1 MKSDALKK
9 LLEQQSRLEAR
20 IQQLKSQEQNQERKN
35 ETRRKMIAGA
45 FILEKHQREN
55 TMDELV
61 KELDGFLQNRKDRM
75 LFGLEIK

>member
-45 FILEKHQREN
+45 FILEKHRTEN

-61 KELDGFLQNRKDRM
+61 KGLDVFLQNRKDRM